1 MEVVANFL
9 KGRAR
14 STNSRVLSLIA
25 LRVSDSPF
33 KKVIKMVK
41 DMIQKLMTEAQEE
54 AEHKGFCD
62 TEMSTNKMTRDA
74 KTEEV
79 ASLKAESEELTANI
93 SQLAEQIAALEK
105 AISENDAAVAKAT
118 ALREAEKEKNTA
130 TISDGK
136 VAQAATNQAL
146 TVLKEFYAKAAA
158 LTPASAEEKVQGPIS
173 YDKRALAILESAKGS
188 SAMLQI
194 PGAPEMEGGSYNGA
208 ESGGIVGMLEV
219 IESDFARLISE
230 TSASETSAQTEF
242 EEFSADS
249 AQDKAVKTQDVKNK
263 SGEKVDKETALQSTK
278 KDMKGSLV
286 ELAAANEYWEKLK
299 PSCELPVVSY
309 EERVAKRKEEI
320 ESLQEALK
328 ILQPNTM

>member
-33 KKVIKMVK
+33 KKVIKMIQS
-41 DMIQKLMTEAQEE
+41 MIQKLMQEAQEE

-62 TEMSTNKMTRDA
+62 TEMGTNKMTRDA

-79 ASLKAESEELTANI
+79 ASLKAESEELSANI
-93 SQLAEQIAALEK
+93 MQLSEEIAALGK
-105 AISENDAAVAKAT
+105 ALAENDAALAKAT
-118 ALREAEKEKNTA
+118 AMREEEKNKNSA
-130 TISDGK
+130 TLADAK
-136 VAQAATNQAL
+136 VAQDATNRAL

-158 LTPASAEEKVQGPIS
+158 LTPASAEEKPGGPIS
-173 YDKRALAILESAKGS
+173 YDSRALAILEQAKGGA
-188 SAMLQI
+188 AMLQV
-194 PGAPEMEGGSYNGA
+194 PGAPEMEGGSYNGM
-208 ESGGIVGMLEV
+208 EGGGIVGMLEV
-219 IESDFARLISE
+219 IESDFARLVSE
-230 TSASETSAQTEF
+230 TSSSEADAQNEF

-249 AQDKAVKTQDVKNK
+249 AQDKAVKEMDVKNK
-263 SGEKVDKETALQSTK
+263 SAEKVEKETNLHSTK
-278 KDMKGSLV
+278 KDLQGSLV

-328 ILQPNTM
+328 ILQPNSM